1 MKKSTQCVHSGT
13 YFDEKSGGVNTPI
26 FTSTAYNYSDE
37 GAIPYPRYFNTINQ
51 EVVAQKIA
59 ALERGEAALIF
70 SSGMAATMT
79 ALLGVLQAGDHL
91 ILQNDIYGGTHYAVR
106 EQLSK
111 LGIESTFVEGKEIED
126 FKKAIKPNSKALLI
140 ETPSNPLLSIV
151 DIAEMANFAKE
162 NNLISFIDNTFGT
175 PIFQNPLRLGIDIVI
190 HSGTKYLAG
199 HSDLSCGAVVTSQK
213 LIEKIHHVAFNFGG
227 NLDAM
232 ATSLLERSLKT
243 LAIRVKTQAQN
254 AQKIAEALQKLPQVK
269 NVFYPGLPTHPDHE
283 LAKKQMKGGFGGMLS
298 FELDT
303 NKEGRAKFVRHL
315 ELVCKAVSLGGVES
329 TLTEPVLTSHA
340 KVPVEMRERM
350 GITENLYRLS
360 VGIEDAED
368 LIEDLTNAIQTLEVI
383 EKNNLVV

>member
-13 YFDEKSGGVNTPI
+13 YSDEKSGGVNTPI
-26 FTSTAYNYSDE
+26 FTSTAYSYSEE
-37 GAIPYPRYFNTINQ
+37 GGIPYPRYFNTINQ

-106 EQLSK
+106 EHLSR
-111 LGIESTFVEGKEIED
+111 LGIESTFVEGRKVED
-126 FKKAIKPNSKALLI
+126 FKQAIKPNSKAIFI
-140 ETPSNPLLSIV
+140 ETPSNPLLLLV

-190 HSGTKYLAG
+190 HSGTKYLGG
-199 HSDLSCGAVVTSQK
+199 HSDLSCGAVVTSQA

-227 NLDAM
+227 NLDSM
-232 ATSLLERSLKT
+232 ACSLLEISIKT

-254 AQKIAEALQKLPQVK
+254 AQKIAEALQKLRQVK
-269 NVFYPGLPTHPDHE
+269 NVFYPGLPNHPDHE
-283 LAKKQMKGGFGGMLS
+283 IAKKQMKGGFGAMLS

-303 NKEGRAKFVRHL
+303 DKEGRAKFVRHL
-315 ELVCKAVSLGGVES
+315 ELICKAVSLGGVES
-329 TLTEPVLTSHA
+329 TLTEPVLTSHSKVDA
-340 KVPVEMRERM
+340 KMREKM
-350 GITENLYRLS
+350 GISDNLYRLS

-368 LIEDLTNAIQTLEVI
+368 LIEDLTNAIQTLEVS
-383 EKNNLVV
+383 KLVESN

>member
-1 MKKSTQCVHSGT
+1 MQKSTQCVHSGT

-26 FTSTAYNYSDE
+26 FTSTAYNYEE
-37 GAIPYPRYFNTINQ
+37 GNAISYPRYFNTINQ

-91 ILQNDIYGGTHYAVR
+91 ILQNDIYGGTYYAVS

-111 LGIESTFVEGKEIED
+111 LGIESTFVEGRNVED
-126 FKKAIKPNSKALLI
+126 FQNAIKPNSKALFI
-140 ETPSNPLLSIV
+140 ETPSNPLLSLV
-151 DIAEMANFAKE
+151 DIAEMANFARE

-175 PIFQNPLRLGIDIVI
+175 PIFQNPLRLGIDVVI

-199 HSDLSCGAVVTSQK
+199 HSDLSCGAVVTSQN

-227 NLDAM
+227 NLDSM
-232 ATSLLERSLKT
+232 ACSLLERSIKT

-269 NVFYPGLPTHPDHE
+269 NVFYPGLENHPDHE
-283 LAKKQMKGGFGGMLS
+283 IAKKQMKGGFGAMLS

-303 NKEGRAKFVRHL
+303 DKEGRAKFVRHL
-315 ELVCKAVSLGGVES
+315 ELVCKALSLGGVES
-329 TLTEPVLTSHA
+329 TLTEPVLTSHS
-340 KVPVEMRERM
+340 KMPIEMRAKM
-350 GITENLYRLS
+350 GITDNLYRLS
-360 VGIEDAED
+360 VGIEDADD
-368 LIEDLTNAIQTLEVI
+368 LIEDLTQAIQTLEI
-383 EKNNLVV
+383 SKLVESN

>member
-1 MKKSTQCVHSGT
+1 MKKSTQCVHSGA

-26 FTSTAYNYSDE
+26 FTSTAYNYSEE
-37 GAIPYPRYFNTINQ
+37 GGIPYPRYFNTINQ

-111 LGIESTFVEGKEIED
+111 LGIEFTFVEGRKAED
-126 FKKAIKPNSKALLI
+126 FKKAIKPNSKAIFI
-140 ETPSNPLLSIV
+140 ETPSNPLLLLV

-175 PIFQNPLRLGIDIVI
+175 PIFQNPIQLGIDVVI
-190 HSGTKYLAG
+190 HSGTKYLGG
-199 HSDLSCGAVVTSQK
+199 HSDLSCGAVVTSQV

-227 NLDAM
+227 NLDSM
-232 ATSLLERSLKT
+232 ACSLLERSIKT

-269 NVFYPGLPTHPDHE
+269 NVFYPGLPNHPDHE
-283 LAKKQMKGGFGGMLS
+283 IAKKQMKGGFGAMLS

-303 NKEGRAKFVRHL
+303 DKEGRAKFVRHL

-329 TLTEPVLTSHA
+329 TLTEPVLTSHSKVDA
-340 KVPVEMRERM
+340 KMREKM
-350 GITENLYRLS
+350 GILDNLYRLS

-368 LIEDLTNAIQTLEVI
+368 LIEDLTNAIQTLEVS
-383 EKNNLVV
+383 KLVESN